1 MKDILQKAK
10 KQDLIPILKDYYESI
25 GRDKYP
31 PIENYSLDEL
41 KKCINLF
48 NIQLQYKK

>member
-1 MKDILQKAK
+1 MNDILRKAK
-10 KQDLIPILKDYYESI
+10 KQDLIILLKEYYESI

-41 KKCINLF
+41 KKCFILF
-48 NIQLQYKK
+48 GIELKYKK